1 MNKKLTICA
10 LFFSVSILAQK
21 SDVILKTVETQT
33 INFENLSFEELKA
46 KAKKEGKPIF
56 INIYMATC
64 MPCKEM
70 ESEVFT
76 NLSVANHYNS
86 TFINASYD
94 YNDTE
99 GQMLAEQ
106 YKTACAPTFLYIDS
120 DGTLLHRRTGFA
132 DQDNFLNLA
141 KEASD
146 PKKQLHYFEVE
157 YPNNKLDVTFLLS
170 YLRLLDNANCFS
182 LSTPFSFNDSSELS
196 IKRELV
202 FNEYFALQ
210 PLDSLLNKTNWEAIR
225 DFVYDYKSREFKH
238 LVKNAATYR
247 KLYSKEEVDQKIKDV
262 ILTGNSLFCSS
273 KGYSKSCLQAYTDE
287 IKALNSPETEL
298 GLFWLALN
306 NAKADSEWAEFM
318 RLVNDYESKFIVSAE
333 DKEFVARTI
342 YQNITDNSALL
353 KAEQLMKSALVEK
366 QSWLIYETYANVLF
380 LLNKKQ
386 EAKLMATKALE
397 VAKLVGAKKK
407 NYNSITYLLE
417 LIEKLK

>member
-1 MNKKLTICA
+1 MNTKLTICG
-10 LFFSVSILAQK
+10 LFFSISVLAQK
-21 SDVILKTVETQT
+21 NDLILKTVETQT
-33 INFENLSFEELKA
+33 INFENLSFEELKI
-46 KAKKEGKPIF
+46 KAKKEGMPIF
-56 INIYMATC
+56 INIYMETC

-70 ESEVFT
+70 EKEVFT
-76 NLSVANHYNS
+76 DLSVAGYYNS

-94 YNDTE
+94 FNETE

-106 YKTACAPTFLYIDS
+106 YQTECAPSFIYIDS

-157 YPNNKLDVTFLLS
+157 YSNKKSDASFLLS
-170 YLRLLDNANCFS
+170 YLRLLDKANCFS
-182 LSTPFSFNDSSELS
+182 RSTPFSFNDNSELS

-210 PLDSLLNKTNWEAIR
+210 PLDSLFNKTNWEAIR
-225 DFVYDYKSREFKH
+225 DFVYDYKSREFKY
-238 LVKNAATYR
+238 LIKNAATYR
-247 KLYSKEEVDQKIKDV
+247 KLYNKEEVDKKIKDV
-262 ILTGNSLFCSS
+262 ILIGNSLFCSS
-273 KGYSKSCLQAYTDE
+273 KGYSKYCSQAYTE
-287 IKALNSPETEL
+287 EVTALNSPETEL
-298 GLFWLALN
+298 SLFWLALN
-306 NAKADSEWAEFM
+306 NAKSDSKWTEFM
-318 RLVNDYESKFIVSAE
+318 RLLNEYESKFIVSAE
-333 DKEFVARTI
+333 DKEFVAHTI

-353 KAEQLMKSALVEK
+353 KAEQLMKSALAEQ

-380 LLNKKQ
+380 HLNKKQ

-397 VAKLVGAKKK
+397 VAKQVGAKKH

-417 LIEKLK
+417 QIEKLK

>member
-10 LFFSVSILAQK
+10 LFFSVSVLAQK
-21 SDVILKTVETQT
+21 KDVVLKTVESQT
-33 INFENLSFEELKA
+33 INFQNLSFEELKA

-56 INIYMATC
+56 INIYMSTC

-106 YKTACAPTFLYIDS
+106 YQTACAPTFLYIDS

-146 PKKQLHYFEVE
+146 PKKQLHYFDVE
-157 YPNNKLDVTFLLS
+157 YPNRKSDKVFLLS
-170 YLRLLDNANCFS
+170 YLRLLDKANCFS
-182 LSTPFSFNDSSELS
+182 RSIPFLLNDNSELS

-210 PLDSLLNKTNWEAIR
+210 PIDSLINKSNWEAIR
-225 DFVYDYKSREFKH
+225 DFVYDYKSREFKY
-238 LVKNAATYR
+238 LLKNAAIYR
-247 KLYSKEEVDQKIKDV
+247 KLYNKEEVDQKIKDV
-262 ILTGNSLFCSS
+262 ILTGNRLFCSD

-287 IKALNSPETEL
+287 IKALNSPETEV
-298 GLFWLALN
+298 GLFWLALS

-318 RLVNDYESKFIVSAE
+318 RLVNEYETKFIVSAE
-333 DKEFVARTI
+333 DKEFVAHAI
-342 YQNITDNSALL
+342 YQNIMDTIALT
-353 KAEQLMKSALVEK
+353 KAEQLMKSALAEQ

-380 LLNKKQ
+380 HLNKKQ

-397 VAKLVGAKKK
+397 VAKQVGAKKH

-417 LIEKLK
+417 LIEQLK